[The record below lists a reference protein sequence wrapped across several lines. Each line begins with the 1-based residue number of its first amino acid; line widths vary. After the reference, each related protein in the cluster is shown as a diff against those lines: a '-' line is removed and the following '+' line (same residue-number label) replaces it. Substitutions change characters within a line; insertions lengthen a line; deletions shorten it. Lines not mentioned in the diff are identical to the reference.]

1 MVCFGKD
8 WCIANLGAWGVR
20 RQVEC
25 EVFRG
30 VRFEVEREAEC
41 RVV

>member
-1 MVCFGKD
+1 MFWKRLVYREFVG
-8 WCIANLGAWGVR
+8 LGVG

-30 VRFEVEREAEC
+30 ARFEVEREAEC

>member
-1 MVCFGKD
+1 MFWKRLVYSGFG
-8 WCIANLGAWGVR
+8 AQGGG
-20 RQVEC
+20 QVEC